1 MTGFTPMNLQL
12 SQALGWL
19 SQAQL
24 QGAGDVSVRRVHTDS
39 RSLQPRDLFVA

>member
-1 MTGFTPMNLQL
+1 MTGFTPMNLSL

-24 QGAGDVSVRRVHTDS
+24 QAM
-39 RSLQPRDLFVA
+39 RDKPDA